1 MRVPFFSPGRV
12 HLGKIRLLEYPM
24 SDQEYIKQ
32 TLKEADVY
40 RTQGLLA
47 DAKKKYLE
55 VLKVVGNNEKLMK
68 HQKLIDAINSKI
80 RAVDKAF
87 AEFKEAPPT
96 PELSPDL
103 LRLIKKLFTFSQTKE
118 AAAIEGAVAL
128 AKFGQY
134 EQALIEFQKLLEEGI
149 LPVVT
154 AKNIIRCYIALKAPN
169 GAIAQFEKWRARNL
183 VSDQD
188 LKYVRSFLI
197 SSLEKEG
204 IKANIPEVEKTRRP
218 VKPAKKEEV
227 FLEISAITVGFDG
240 GSLKGQ
246 NVDFDVHFQS
256 ANTVSVVISA
266 GQKNLADAFQPGT
279 RLSSI
284 QCYSPI
290 TVFRTS
296 GTVTGKDRIK
306 QGPRQGDF
314 TVDIT
319 IDTD

>member
-1 MRVPFFSPGRV
+1 MS
-12 HLGKIRLLEYPM
+12 LLEHLM
-24 SDQEYIKQ
+24 SDQEYLKQ
-32 TLKEADVY
+32 NLKEADLY
-40 RTQGLLA
+40 CNQGLLA

-55 VLKVVGNNEKLMK
+55 ILKMIGKNEKLMK
-68 HQKLIDAINSKI
+68 HKRLIGVINSKI
-80 RAVDKAF
+80 RSVDKAL
-87 AEFKEAPPT
+87 EEIKESAAT
-96 PELSPDL
+96 PELSTDL
-103 LRLIKKLFTFSQTKE
+103 LLLIKKLFTFSQTKE

-134 EQALIEFQKLLEEGI
+134 EQALMEFQKLLEEGI

-154 AKNIIRCYIALKAPN
+154 AKNIIRCYIALKTPN
-169 GAIAQFEKWRARNL
+169 AAIAQFEKWRSRNI

-188 LKYVRSFLI
+188 LKYVRSFLL
-197 SSLEKEG
+197 SCLEKEG
-204 IKANIPEVEKTRRP
+204 IKAKIPDVEKTP
-218 VKPAKKEEV
+218 GSLKPTKKEEI

-240 GSLKGQ
+240 GRLKGQ
-246 NVDFDVHFQS
+246 KMDFDVHFQS
-256 ANTVSVVISA
+256 ANTVSIVISA
-266 GQKNLADAFQPGT
+266 VQKSLADAFQAGT

-296 GTVTGKDRIK
+296 GMVTGKDRIK

-314 TVDIT
+314 AVDIT

>member
-1 MRVPFFSPGRV
+1 
-12 HLGKIRLLEYPM
+12 M

-32 TLKEADVY
+32 TLKEADLY
-40 RTQGLLA
+40 RNQGLLA

-55 VLKVVGNNEKLMK
+55 SLRIIGKNEKLMK

-80 RAVDKAF
+80 QAVDKAL
-87 AEFKEAPPT
+87 AEIKESPAI
-96 PELSPDL
+96 PELSKDL
-103 LRLIKKLFTFSQTKE
+103 LHLIKKLFTFSQTKE

-134 EQALIEFQKLLEEGI
+134 EQALMEFQKLLEEGI

-169 GAIAQFEKWRARNL
+169 GAVAQFEKWRSRNL
-183 VSDQD
+183 ISDQD

-204 IKANIPEVEKTRRP
+204 VKVEIPEVEKTPGP
-218 VKPAKKEEV
+218 VKPGKKEEA
-227 FLEISAITVGFDG
+227 FLEISAITIGFDG
-240 GSLKGQ
+240 GRLKGQ
-246 NVDFDVHFQS
+246 SVDFDVHFQS
-256 ANTVSVVISA
+256 ANTVSIVIPA
-266 GQKNLADAFQPGT
+266 AQKNLADAFQPGT

-314 TVDIT
+314 TLDIT